1 MSVSKMDSF
10 TAKVKNVDG
19 SVFKDVEIT
28 PKEVVS
34 AVEPKDDPLHVISHS
49 AKGEQFSYQTKM
61 SSPISVVHIF
71 GYEGYSP
78 FINNDTAASLYS
90 SSFST
95 TTPKKWIIPDVST
108 GIKIF
113 VVSQQNNCITD
124 IINVIQKWKPDYIVS
139 LLGSSSKTPL
149 RTLLP
154 VGTNIETFFQDKGI
168 TGKYEEFYDIK
179 SAVSFFTEAS
189 EISKEPPKLN
199 LEIKGICYASSD
211 DNDLVGRLSTDSLK
225 FTTQIKSG
233 CTTTLRVL
241 LIGDKITINGV
252 EYTIQEPDVV
262 SDEVKITKL
271 YVEMVYAM
279 SNDNPLKE
287 EICKISNLD
296 MMKCQVPATSDAIS
310 GNHKHVQLLRA
321 PSAGYAHSTQPFH

>member
-1 MSVSKMDSF
+1 MDSL
-10 TAKVKNVDG
+10 TVKVKNVDG
-19 SVFKDVEIT
+19 SVFKSVEIT
-28 PKEVVS
+28 TKEVVS
-34 AVEPKDDPLHVISHS
+34 AVDDDPIVHVISHS

-61 SSPISVVHIF
+61 TSSVSSVVHIF
-71 GYEGYSP
+71 GYEGYSA
-78 FINNDTAASLYS
+78 FINNDTAASLHS

-154 VGTNIETFFQDKGI
+154 VGTNIEPFFQAKGI
-168 TGKYEEFYDIK
+168 TGKYEEFHDMK

-233 CTTTLRVL
+233 STTTFKVL
-241 LIGDKITINGV
+241 PIGDIITINGV
-252 EYTIQEPDVV
+252 EYTSQEPAVF
-262 SDEVKITKL
+262 SDEVMIAKSF
-271 YVEMVYAM
+271 V
-279 SNDNPLKE
+279 
-287 EICKISNLD
+287 
-296 MMKCQVPATSDAIS
+296 
-310 GNHKHVQLLRA
+310 
-321 PSAGYAHSTQPFH
+321 